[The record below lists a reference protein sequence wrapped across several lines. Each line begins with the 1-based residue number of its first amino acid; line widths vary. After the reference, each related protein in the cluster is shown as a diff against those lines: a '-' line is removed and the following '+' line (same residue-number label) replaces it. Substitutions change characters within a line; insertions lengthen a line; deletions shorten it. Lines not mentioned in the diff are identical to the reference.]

1 MTEIKNKLPEACQNC
16 SVPSIADEKSL
27 PQICGICQTQKL
39 VSGKWKLYLL
49 WLLND
54 GTKRF
59 SEIYKLAPGI
69 TQTILTKQLR
79 ELEADGF
86 ISRYVY
92 QEVPPKVEYS
102 LTKKGESFIPI
113 LEKMADWGKE
123 SLTA

>member
-1 MTEIKNKLPEACQNC
+1 MTDVNIKIPEGCLNC
-16 SVPSIADEKSL
+16 SVPHAADEKLL
-27 PQICGICQTQKL
+27 PRICGICQTQKL

-59 SEIYKLAPGI
+59 SEIKRLAPGI

-79 ELEADGF
+79 ELESDGF

-113 LEKMADWGKE
+113 LEKMSDWGMQN
-123 SLTA
+123 LTE

>member
-1 MTEIKNKLPEACQNC
+1 MTDIDITLPERCQNC
-16 SVPSIADEKSL
+16 TVPRTACEKSL
-27 PQICGICQTQKL
+27 PQICGVCQTQKL
-39 VSGKWKLYLL
+39 LSGKWKFLLL

-59 SEIYKLAPGI
+59 SEIYKLVPGI
-69 TQTILTKQLR
+69 TQTVLTKQLR

-102 LTKKGESFIPI
+102 LTEKGESFIPI
-113 LEKMADWGKE
+113 LEKMADWGMK
-123 SLTA
+123 SFGT